1 MPPERRAKLARG
13 PTLKK
18 VDLNVD
24 IGEGFAYDEALLE
37 FATSANVC
45 CGAHAGSREL
55 TRATIELCRERGVR
69 VGIHPGYPDR
79 ASMGRE
85 PTSLSEALASLE
97 TQLGGFAEG
106 EAAYVKPHGALYN
119 LSAYARERPERVSKG
134 SSYRPKIEPEAAR
147 IVEAIFEHATP
158 RVLMGLPE
166 TGHELLARRAGAAF
180 IREGFADRRYLPSG
194 RLVPR
199 SDEFAL
205 LNDRG
210 EIADQ
215 VLRLAPEIDSIC
227 LHGDTPDC
235 VEFAEF
241 VVRTLTDAGYE
252 VGH

>member
-1 MPPERRAKLARG
+1 M
-13 PTLKK
+13 KK

-24 IGEGFAYDEALLE
+24 IGEGFDFDEALLE

-55 TRATIELCRERGVR
+55 TRATVALCRERGIR
-69 VGIHPGYPDR
+69 IGMHPGYPDR

-85 PTSLSEALASLE
+85 PTSLAEALTSIEA
-97 TQLGGFAEG
+97 QVGRFAAG
-106 EAAYVKPHGALYN
+106 EATYVKPHGALYN

-134 SSYRPKIEPEAAR
+134 SSYRPSVEPEAAR
-147 IVEAIFEHATP
+147 IVEAIFEQPVP
-158 RVLMGLPE
+158 RALMGLPG
-166 TGHELLARRAGAAF
+166 TGHEVLARRAGAVL

-199 SDEFAL
+199 SDESAIL
-205 LNDRG
+205 TDRG
-210 EIADQ
+210 EIRDQ
-215 VLRLAPEIDSIC
+215 VLRLAPLIDSIC
-227 LHGDTPDC
+227 LHGDTPGC